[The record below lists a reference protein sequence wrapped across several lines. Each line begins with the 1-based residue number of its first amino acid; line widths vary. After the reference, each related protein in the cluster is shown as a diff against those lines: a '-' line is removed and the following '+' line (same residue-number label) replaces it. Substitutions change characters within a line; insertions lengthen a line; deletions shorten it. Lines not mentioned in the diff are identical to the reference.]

1 MLVCISDYSGSYSS
15 SDWTVVQNNVDVMA
29 GATSTNAGVRGLVP
43 APTSADIAKFLR
55 GDGTWASP
63 EVQITWGSFSD
74 IN

>member
-1 MLVCISDYSGSYSS
+1 
-15 SDWTVVQNNVDVMA
+15 MA